1 MKLYGQG
8 NNLQNLPKVDDIKK
22 IVRVVKLMSTGF
34 AETVRSFLA
43 PIISYIDDDEIS
55 EIMINSHAE
64 IWIERKGRIIR
75 TETVFKS
82 EEELMSAVNN
92 ISQFVKRR
100 ISQEKPYMDARLPD
114 GSRIHAI
121 LPPCARKGV
130 CLAIRKFSK
139 DKLSIEK
146 LLEFGS
152 ISTRAV
158 EFLNGCVHGKA
169 NMLVSGGTGSG
180 KTSLLN
186 VISAF
191 IPSNDRIVV
200 IEDSAELQLQQDHLL
215 LLETKVADHRGK
227 GAVSIRDLLQ
237 STLRLRPDR
246 IIIGEIRSGE
256 AIDLLQALNTGHGGS
271 MGTIHANSPL
281 DTLLRLE
288 TLCLFS
294 GIELPIKAI
303 RAQISSAIRII
314 VQTSRFNDGSR
325 KVTHISE
332 ILSLNDDGDYR
343 IQDIFKFHQKGIRP
357 SGRIDGELETTG
369 IIPQCLKEIEF
380 SGYAISEDIFKQRK
394 DG

>member
-1 MKLYGQG
+1 
-8 NNLQNLPKVDDIKK
+8 
-22 IVRVVKLMSTGF
+22 MSTGF

-43 PIISYIDDDEIS
+43 PIISYIDDDEVS

-64 IWIERKGRIIR
+64 IWIEKKGRILR
-75 TETVFKS
+75 TDAAFKS

-100 ISQEKPYMDARLPD
+100 INQEKPHMDARLPD

-130 CLAIRKFSK
+130 CLDIRKFSK

-186 VISAF
+186 VVSTF
-191 IPSNDRIVV
+191 IPSHDRIIV

-215 LLETKVADHRGK
+215 LLETKAADHRGK
-227 GAVSIRDLLQ
+227 GEVSIRDLLR

-256 AIDLLQALNTGHGGS
+256 AIDLLQAMNTGHGGS

-288 TLCLFS
+288 TLALFS

-303 RAQISSAIRII
+303 RAQISSAIHII
-314 VQTSRFNDGSR
+314 VQTSRFHDGSR

-332 ILSLNDDGDYR
+332 VLPLNDDGDYR
-343 IQDIFKFHQKGIRP
+343 IQDLFKFHQKGIRP
-357 SGRIDGELETTG
+357 SGRIDGELEPTG

-380 SGYAISEDIFKQRK
+380 SGYALSRDIFKQGK

>member
-1 MKLYGQG
+1 M
-8 NNLQNLPKVDDIKK
+8 N
-22 IVRVVKLMSTGF
+22 TGF
-34 AETVRSFLA
+34 AKTVRSFLE
-43 PIISYIDDDEIS
+43 PIITYIDDDEIS
-55 EIMINSHAE
+55 EIMINSHDE
-64 IWIERKGRIIR
+64 IWIEKKGRILR
-75 TETVFKS
+75 TDAAFQS

-100 ISQEKPYMDARLPD
+100 INQEKPHMDARLPD

-130 CLAIRKFSK
+130 CMAIRKFSK
-139 DKLSIEK
+139 DNLSIQK
-146 LLEFGS
+146 LLEFRS
-152 ISTRAV
+152 ISNKAV
-158 EFLNGCVHGKA
+158 EFLNGCVHGKV

-191 IPSNDRIVV
+191 IPGHDRIIV
-200 IEDSAELQLQQDHLL
+200 IEDSAELQLQQDHVL
-215 LLETKVADHRGK
+215 LLEAKTADHRGK
-227 GAVSIRDLLQ
+227 GEVNIRDLLR

-256 AIDLLQALNTGHGGS
+256 AIDLLQAMNTGHGGS

-288 TLCLFS
+288 TLALFS
-294 GIELPIKAI
+294 GLELPIKAI
-303 RAQISSAIRII
+303 RAQVSSAIHII
-314 VQTSRFNDGSR
+314 VQTSRFHDGSR

-332 ILSLNDDGDYR
+332 VLPLNDDGNYQ
-343 IQDIFKFHQKGIRP
+343 IQDIFKYCQKGIRP
-357 SGRIDGELETTG
+357 SGRIDGGLEPTG
-369 IIPQCLKEIEF
+369 IIPQCLKEIKF
-380 SGYAISEDIFKQRK
+380 SGYVISEDIFRQRK

>member
-1 MKLYGQG
+1 
-8 NNLQNLPKVDDIKK
+8 
-22 IVRVVKLMSTGF
+22 MSIGF

-43 PIISYIDDDEIS
+43 PIINYIDDDDIS

-64 IWIERKGRIIR
+64 IWIEKKGRIIR
-75 TETVFKS
+75 TDTVFKS

-100 ISQEKPYMDARLPD
+100 ISQEKPHMDARLPD

-130 CLAIRKFSK
+130 CLDIRKFSK

-146 LLEFGS
+146 LLKFES

-186 VISAF
+186 VISTF
-191 IPSNDRIVV
+191 IPSHERIIV

-215 LLETKVADHRGK
+215 LLETKAADRRGK
-227 GAVSIRDLLQ
+227 GKVSIRDLLR

-256 AIDLLQALNTGHGGS
+256 AIDLLQAMNTGHGGS
-271 MGTIHANSPL
+271 MGTIHANSPR

-288 TLCLFS
+288 TLVLFS

-303 RAQISSAIRII
+303 RAQISSAIHII
-314 VQTSRFNDGSR
+314 VQTSRFHDGSR

-332 ILSLNDDGDYR
+332 VLSLNDDGDYR
-343 IQDIFKFHQKGIRP
+343 IQDIFKFHQKGIR
-357 SGRIDGELETTG
+357 SNGRIDGELEPTG
-369 IIPQCLKEIEF
+369 IIPQYLKEIEF
-380 SGYAISEDIFKQRK
+380 SGYAMSEDIFKHRK